1 MKKILVVLFMI
12 FSMVIGT
19 ALACPADPSA
29 TATATASPTITN
41 SSSAAGGA
49 GGIGN
54 DNSRFTFTIDTTIST
69 STNKQKQQQGQV
81 QQQKQNMNNNQEIS
95 PVQKTDIEIEAR
107 TPLLNTPSQSVPEL
121 NFGNGRMR
129 DVTKSMPNFA
139 LYGIKKYAG
148 EAIREVLYTK
158 ANIKMK
164 NFFQEVI
171 NGGKKI
177 SAASDFKSSE
187 VKVIVI
193 VAEAQKTWTSGGNIG
208 GAASGLAGSG
218 LVGGSAGA
226 SIIPQWGGTKSDDLS
241 TIFFVRVAN

>member
-29 TATATASPTITN
+29 TATATV
-41 SSSAAGGA
+41 
-49 GGIGN
+49 N
-54 DNSRFTFTIDTTIST
+54 DNSRFTFTSIDTTIST

-81 QQQKQNMNNNQEIS
+81 QQQKQNMNNNQEIA

-171 NGGKKI
+171 DGGKKI
-177 SAASDFKSSE
+177 SSASDFKSSE